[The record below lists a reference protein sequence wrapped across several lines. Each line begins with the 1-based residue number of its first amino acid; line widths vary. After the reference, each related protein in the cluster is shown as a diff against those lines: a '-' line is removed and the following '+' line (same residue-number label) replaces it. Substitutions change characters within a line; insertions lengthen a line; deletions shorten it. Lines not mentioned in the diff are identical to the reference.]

1 MAGLLVVG
9 STPTDGGT
17 IGKEKPK
24 ERKDSMFTRDFLRKT
39 AKDSGIELPKEMEDA
54 LIQEHISTR
63 DKYAATEVT
72 KALEENKPPEPVKVK
87 DTEEYKTLKKEFETY
102 KQEQEQKEIRGAKE
116 TAYRS
121 LLKKIG
127 VEEKRIDAIMKI
139 SDVDSLEIV
148 DGALKDAEKIEE
160 SAKKEWES
168 FIPVKQT
175 QGADVPTPPTSQNQ
189 NGKTGRAAELER
201 AYHERKYGKG
211 E

>member
-1 MAGLLVVG
+1 
-9 STPTDGGT
+9 
-17 IGKEKPK
+17 
-24 ERKDSMFTRDFLRKT
+24 MFTRDFLRKT

-54 LIQEHISTR
+54 LIQEYISTR
-63 DKYAATEVT
+63 DKYAESEVT

-139 SDVDSLEIV
+139 SDVDSFEIV

-160 SAKKEWES
+160 TAKKEWES

-175 QGADVPTPPTSQNQ
+175 QGADVPTPPTPKNP
-189 NGKTGRAAELER
+189 GGATGRAAELER